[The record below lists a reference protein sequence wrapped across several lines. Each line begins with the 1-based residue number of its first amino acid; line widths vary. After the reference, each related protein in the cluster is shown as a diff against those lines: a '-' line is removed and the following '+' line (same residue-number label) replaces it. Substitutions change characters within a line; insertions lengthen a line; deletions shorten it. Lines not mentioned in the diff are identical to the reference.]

1 MIDRFDK
8 MPRGPQYLDTSHSQP
23 NATAGSFEQHDP
35 QTLFQLRNAAAQGRL
50 LDPKRF
56 SRPPKTA
63 IVRGGDGIAQVPQ
76 LKLRLQWEE
85 LLPVIRAGPD
95 D

>member
-8 MPRGPQYLDTSHSQP
+8 MPGCAQYLDASRSQP
-23 NATAGSFEQHDP
+23 NTPAGSFEQHDA

-56 SRPPKTA
+56 SRPPKA
-63 IVRGGDGIAQVPQ
+63 AVMLSGDRIAQMPQ
-76 LKLRLQWEE
+76 FDMRFQ
-85 LLPVIRAGPD
+85 
-95 D
+95 